1 MDPKDPGAQTVPQAQ
16 PCAELAALFAALP
29 QVPLEEVP
37 QIDLYMDQVTTLI
50 EQRMDWMRRNPG
62 DKLLTKTMINNYTK
76 DGVLPPPE
84 KKKYSP
90 RHLVDILLVYH
101 LKQVLSI
108 QDIGRL
114 LGGMHQLPD
123 EALFALYEHFLQ
135 VQRQQGQTV
144 ARQFLDT
151 CATAQQMREA
161 ALELAARAEVEK
173 LLSERLLDLAARQDE
188 PG

>member
-1 MDPKDPGAQTVPQAQ
+1 MDSKQDGAPSAPQAPQ
-16 PCAELAALFAALP
+16 RPCAQLAKLFEALP

-123 EALFALYEHFLQ
+123 QELFALYDLSLIHISDPAGAGG
-135 VQRQQGQTV
+135 QGPP
-144 ARQFLDT
+144 AEGPGGPHRRGLHS
-151 CATAQQMREA
+151 A
-161 ALELAARAEVEK
+161 ALSGRPRTILRGDA
-173 LLSERLLDLAARQDE
+173 L
-188 PG
+188 